1 MERVLKPWPALWA
14 LVIGFFMILIDTTI
28 VSVANPSI
36 MKGLDLGTDY
46 NAVIWVTSAYLL
58 AYAVPL
64 LITGRLGDRFGPK
77 NIYLIGLVV
86 FTGASAWCGFA
97 GHIGILIAARVVQG
111 LGAALMTPQTMAV
124 ITRIFPPDRRGA
136 AMGLWGAVAGVATL
150 VGPLLGGILVDTLGW
165 EWIFFINVPVG
176 IVAFILAVRLVPKLP
191 THTHSFDILG
201 VVLSAVGMFLLVFGI
216 QEGGTYDWGVIWGPI
231 SVWGLIISGI
241 VVLAAFIVWQAVNK
255 KEPLLPLP
263 LFRDRNFSLA
273 NGAITTVGFAV
284 TCMALPLVFY
294 FQTVRGLTP
303 TESALML
310 APTAVLSGV
319 LAPFV
324 GRLID
329 RVNPRN
335 ITTPA
340 LVLFSFSL
348 FLYSRMLSPD
358 VNIWLLLIPSSLLGI
373 AMSGVWGPISTTATR
388 NLPMNQAGAGS
399 GVFNTTRQ
407 IGAVLGSASIAALIE
422 SRLAVDLPKAPGG
435 AANAG
440 AATSGTE
447 LPQFLHAGFTQ
458 AMSEALLLPAA
469 VAFLG
474 ALIVIWWERPKPRAW
489 GAGAP
494 AGAGAGAG
502 AAGAG
507 AGTAGAGAAGAGA
520 GAAEPAGVGA
530 VQSGAASTADE
541 ATGPTHGAHAA
552 PVPVDAT
559 PRGSHAAPVPPA
571 TDVAPGEEP
580 PHGIHAAPVT
590 D

>member
-1 MERVLKPWPALWA
+1 MERQLKPWPALWA

-77 NIYLIGLVV
+77 NIYLIGLVI
-86 FTGASAWCGFA
+86 FTLASAWCGFSGA
-97 GHIGILIAARVVQG
+97 LPGGGIGMLIAARVVQG

-150 VGPLLGGILVDTLGW
+150 IGPLLGGVLVDTLGW

-176 IVAFILAVRLVPKLP
+176 IVAFILAMRLVPKLP
-191 THTHSFDILG
+191 THTHAFDILG
-201 VVLSAVGMFLLVFGI
+201 VLLSGVGMFLLVFGI
-216 QEGGTYDWGVIWGPI
+216 QEGGTYNWGTIGDGPF
-231 SVWGLIISGI
+231 SVWGLIIAGI
-241 VVLAAFIVWQAVNK
+241 VVLIAFVVWQALNK

-263 LFRDRNFSLA
+263 LFKDRNFSLS

-319 LAPFV
+319 LAPV
-324 GRLID
+324 MGRLID
-329 RVNPRN
+329 KINPKWVA
-335 ITTPA
+335 TPG
-340 LVLFSFSL
+340 LVLFSLSL
-348 FLYSRMLSPD
+348 FLYSRMLTPD
-358 VNIWLLLIPSSLLGI
+358 VSIWWLLVPSALLGI
-373 AMSGVWGPISTTATR
+373 AMSGVWGPISATTTR
-388 NLPMNQAGAGS
+388 NLPMDQAGAGS

-407 IGAVLGSASIAALIE
+407 IGAVLGSASISALIT
-422 SRLAVDLPKAPGG
+422 SRLAADLPKAPGG
-435 AANAG
+435 AAP
-440 AATSGTE
+440 ATTTGTE
-447 LPQFLHAGFTQ
+447 LPTFLHAGFTQ

-474 ALIVIWWERPKPRAW
+474 ALIVIWWEKPRPPAW
-489 GAGAP
+489 GPRAVAP
-494 AGAGAGAG
+494 AGAQAEATLGSAEPAAAG
-502 AAGAG
+502 AA
-507 AGTAGAGAAGAGA
+507 
-520 GAAEPAGVGA
+520 
-530 VQSGAASTADE
+530 
-541 ATGPTHGAHAA
+541 HGAHAA
-552 PVPVDAT
+552 AAPIDAVQH
-559 PRGSHAAPVPPA
+559 GAHAAEPA
-571 TDVAPGEEP
+571 EALRDGDEH
-580 PHGIHAAPVT
+580 HGIHAAPAT